1 MVKKLTRTGNSVALV
16 LDKELLEATGL
27 DAGST
32 VEVSTDGR
40 VIVISPPAD
49 KRRSSKL
56 DAVLGKLTVATV
68 RSSRNSLSE
77 AAALPLARGS
87 APHPRS
93 PDRAIRRLVRGPR
106 RWPPAVRRRGAPSI
120 IRWWLS
126 PWNAVRNGG
135 RLSVPPRQKP
145 S

>member
-27 DAGST
+27 DAGSM

-56 DAVLGKLTVATV
+56 DALLGKLDRRYGAVFKK
-68 RSSRNSLSE
+68 
-77 AAALPLARGS
+77 LAE
-87 APHPRS
+87 
-93 PDRAIRRLVRGPR
+93 
-106 RWPPAVRRRGAPSI
+106 
-120 IRWWLS
+120 
-126 PWNAVRNGG
+126 
-135 RLSVPPRQKP
+135 
-145 S
+145 